1 MLCLVAHRA
10 VAYPVCV
17 GLSDKRHFF
26 HPAPPPPPWMGC
38 LSIAGFPPSICHR
51 RLASL
56 YPLRVKCL
64 AQEHMT
70 PGGARNR
77 TNRSRSHTAT
87 QPRLHNVQNLN
98 KLTSVSWVCLV
109 IDHEFRHII
118 VGVAVDLRV
127 LACSCSQNVCKY

>member
-26 HPAPPPPPWMGC
+26 PPPPWMGC